1 MSILVNQNTK
11 LITQGI
17 TGKAGLFHTLQCHQY
32 GTRVVGGVNP
42 RKAGTSIEGF
52 PVFGSVKD
60 AVNKTGANT
69 TMIFVPAPYA
79 ADAIIEAA
87 DAGIELIVAITEGI
101 PVRDMLNVHHYL
113 KNSDSILVG
122 PNCPGVTT
130 AGVAKV
136 GIAPG
141 FIHQKGK
148 IGIVSRSGTLTY
160 EAVHQTTLTG
170 LGQTTAVG
178 IGGDPV
184 HGLNHIDVIK
194 MFEADPET
202 EGIILI
208 GEIGGTD
215 EEEAAEYIRS
225 NVSKPVAAFIAGAS
239 APKGK
244 RMGHAGAIISGSK
257 GTAASKIKALE
268 SAGVFVAQ
276 TAADIGHQM
285 CLALRE
291 RTGKCHCNKEEDCK
305 Y

>member
-1 MSILVNQNTK
+1 MAILVDQNTK

-17 TGKAGLFHTLQCHQY
+17 TGNAGLFHSIRCRDY
-32 GTRVVGGVNP
+32 GTNVVGGVNP
-42 RKAGTSIEGF
+42 KKKGRTIEGF
-52 PVFGSVKD
+52 SVFGSVKE
-60 AVNKTGANT
+60 AVTETGANT
-69 TMIFVPAPYA
+69 TMIFVPAPFA
-79 ADAIIEAA
+79 ADAIVEAA
-87 DAGIELIVAITEGI
+87 DAGIQLIVAITEGI
-101 PVRDMLNVHHYL
+101 PIRDMLNVHHYL
-113 KNSDSILVG
+113 KSSGSILVG
-122 PNCPGVTT
+122 PNCPGITT

-160 EAVHQTTLTG
+160 EAVHQTTLSG

-184 HGLNHIDVIK
+184 HGLNHIDIIR
-194 MFEADPET
+194 MFQDDPET

-208 GEIGGTD
+208 GEIGGND
-215 EEEAAEYIRS
+215 EEQAAEFIKS
-225 NVSKPVAAFIAGAS
+225 NVTKPVAAFIAGAS

-257 GTAASKIKALE
+257 GTAESKVKALND
-268 SAGVFVAQ
+268 AGVLVAK
-276 TAADIGHQM
+276 TAADIGHMM
-285 CLALRE
+285 CIALRE
-291 RTGKCHCNKEEDCK
+291 RTGRCHCNDMDLCK

>member
-1 MSILVNQNTK
+1 MSILVDQNTK

-17 TGKAGLFHTLQCHQY
+17 TGNAGLFHSIRCRDY
-32 GTRVVGGVNP
+32 GTNVVGGVNP
-42 RKAGTSIEGF
+42 KKAGRTIEGF
-52 PVFGSVKD
+52 PVFGSVKE
-60 AVNKTGANT
+60 AVAETGANT
-69 TMIFVPAPYA
+69 TMIFVPAPFA

-87 DAGIELIVAITEGI
+87 DAGIQLIVAITEGI
-101 PVRDMLNVHHYL
+101 PIRDMLNVHHYL
-113 KNSDSILVG
+113 KSSGSILVG
-122 PNCPGVTT
+122 PNCPGITT

-160 EAVHQTTLTG
+160 EAVHQTTLSG

-184 HGLNHIDVIK
+184 HGLNHIDIIR
-194 MFEADPET
+194 MFQDDPET

-208 GEIGGTD
+208 GEIGGND
-215 EEEAAEYIRS
+215 EEQAAEYIKS
-225 NVSKPVAAFIAGAS
+225 NVTKPVAAFIAGAS

-257 GTAASKIKALE
+257 GTAESKVKALKD
-268 SAGVFVAQ
+268 AGVLVAK
-276 TAADIGHQM
+276 TAADIGHMM
-285 CLALRE
+285 CIALRE
-291 RTGKCHCNKEEDCK
+291 RTGRCHCNDMDLCK

>member
-1 MSILVNQNTK
+1 MAILVDNNTK

-17 TGKAGLFHTLQCHQY
+17 TGKAGLFHTLRCHEY
-32 GTRVVGGVNP
+32 GTNVVGGVNP
-42 RKAGTSIEGF
+42 KKAGTQIEGF
-52 PVFGSVKD
+52 PVFGNVKE
-60 AVNKTGANT
+60 AVNQTGANT
-69 TMIFVPAPYA
+69 TMIFVPAPFA

-87 DAGIELIVAITEGI
+87 DAGIKLIVTITEGI
-101 PVRDMLNVHHYL
+101 PVRDMLDVHEYL
-113 KNSDSILVG
+113 KKSDSILVG
-122 PNCPGVTT
+122 PNCPGITT
-130 AGVAKV
+130 ADVAKV

-141 FIHQKGK
+141 FIHKKGK

-178 IGGDPV
+178 IGGDPI

-194 MFEADPET
+194 MFNDDPET
-202 EGIILI
+202 EGIVLI
-208 GEIGGTD
+208 GEIGGSD
-215 EEEAAEYIRS
+215 EEEAAEYIKS
-225 NVSKPVAAFIAGAS
+225 NVRKPVSAFIAGSS

-257 GTAASKIKALE
+257 GTAESKIKALQD
-268 SAGVFVAQ
+268 AGVMVAL

-291 RTGKCHCNKEEDCK
+291 RTGKCHCNNSEDCK

>member
-1 MSILVNQNTK
+1 MSILVNHDTR

-17 TGKAGLFHTLQCHQY
+17 TGQAGFFHTIRCHDY
-32 GTRVVGGVNP
+32 GTNVVGGVNP
-42 RKAGTSIEGF
+42 RKAGTEIEGY
-52 PVFGSVKD
+52 PVFGSVRE
-60 AVNKTGANT
+60 AIEKTGANT

-79 ADAIIEAA
+79 AQAIVEAA
-87 DAGIELIVAITEGI
+87 DTGIKLIVAITEGI

-113 KNSDSILVG
+113 KGSESILVG
-122 PNCPGVTT
+122 PNCPGITT
-130 AGVAKV
+130 AEVAKV

-141 FIHQKGK
+141 FIHKKGK

-160 EAVHQTTLTG
+160 EAVYQTTHTG

-184 HGLNHIDVIK
+184 HGLNHIDVIR
-194 MFEADPET
+194 MFQDDPET

-208 GEIGGTD
+208 GEIGGND
-215 EEEAAEYIRS
+215 EEEAAEYIKS
-225 NVSKPVAAFIAGAS
+225 NVSKPVTAFIAGAS

-268 SAGVFVAQ
+268 NAGVFVAK
-276 TAADIGHQM
+276 TAADIGHMM

-291 RTGKCHCNKEEDCK
+291 RTGKCHCNNTDDCR

>member
-1 MSILVNQNTK
+1 MAILVDQNTK

-17 TGKAGLFHTLQCHQY
+17 TGKAGLFHTLRCKEY
-32 GTRVVGGVNP
+32 GTNVVGGVNP
-42 RKAGTSIEGF
+42 FKGGTTIEGL
-52 PVFGSVKD
+52 PVFGSVKE
-60 AVNKTGANT
+60 AVVETGANT
-69 TMIFVPAPYA
+69 TMIFVPAPLA
-79 ADAIIEAA
+79 AKAIVEAA
-87 DAGIELIVAITEGI
+87 DAGVKLIVAITEGI
-101 PVRDMLNVHHYL
+101 PVHDMLGVHNYL
-113 KNSDSILVG
+113 KGSDSILIG
-122 PNCPGVTT
+122 PNCPGITT

-148 IGIVSRSGTLTY
+148 VGIVSRSGTLTY

-178 IGGDPV
+178 IGGDPI

-194 MFEADPET
+194 MLNEDPET

-215 EEEAAEYIRS
+215 EETAAEYIKS
-225 NVSKPVAAFIAGAS
+225 YVKKPVAAFIAGAS

-268 SAGVFVAQ
+268 DAGVFVAK
-276 TAADIGHQM
+276 TAADIGHMM
-285 CLALRE
+285 CIALRE
-291 RTGKCHCNKEEDCK
+291 RTGRCHCNNKEDCR

>member
-1 MSILVNQNTK
+1 MAILVDQNTK

-17 TGKAGLFHTLQCHQY
+17 TGKAGLFHTLRCNEY
-32 GTRVVGGVNP
+32 GTTVVGGVNP
-42 RKAGTSIEGF
+42 RKAGTEIEGF
-52 PVFGSVKD
+52 PVFGSVKN
-60 AVNKTGANT
+60 AVEETGANT
-69 TMIFVPAPYA
+69 TMIFVPAPFA

-87 DAGIELIVAITEGI
+87 DAGIGLIVAITEGV
-101 PVRDMLNVHHYL
+101 PVRDMLNVHEYL
-113 KNSDSILVG
+113 KKSDSILVG
-122 PNCPGVTT
+122 PNCPGITT
-130 AGVAKV
+130 AGVGKV

-141 FIHQKGK
+141 FIHKKGK
-148 IGIVSRSGTLTY
+148 VGIVSRSGTLTY

-184 HGLNHIDVIK
+184 HGLNHIDVID
-194 MFEADPET
+194 MFEKDPET
-202 EGIILI
+202 EAIILI

-215 EEEAAEYIRS
+215 EEEAAEFIKS
-225 NVSKPVAAFIAGAS
+225 NVTKPVAAFIAGAS

-257 GTAASKIKALE
+257 GTATSKIKALE
-268 SAGVFVAQ
+268 EAGVLVAQ

-285 CLALRE
+285 CVALRE
-291 RTGKCHCNKEEDCK
+291 RTGKCHCNDLKDCD

>member
-1 MSILVNQNTK
+1 MAILVDQNTK

-17 TGKAGLFHTLQCHQY
+17 TGKAGLFHTLRCSEY
-32 GTRVVGGVNP
+32 GTNVVGGVNP
-42 RKAGTSIEGF
+42 NKGGSTIQGF
-52 PVFGSVKD
+52 PVFSSVKE
-60 AVNKTGANT
+60 AVKETGANT
-69 TMIFVPAPYA
+69 TMIFVPAPLA
-79 ADAIIEAA
+79 ANAIIEAA
-87 DAGIELIVAITEGI
+87 DAGIKLIVAITEGI
-101 PVRDMLNVHHYL
+101 PVRDMLGVHNYL
-113 KNSDSILVG
+113 KSSDSILIG
-122 PNCPGVTT
+122 PNCPGITT

-141 FIHQKGK
+141 FIHKKGK

-184 HGLNHIDVIK
+184 HGLNHIDVIR
-194 MFEADPET
+194 MLNDDPDT

-215 EEEAAEYIRS
+215 EETAAEYIKS

-257 GTAASKIKALE
+257 GTAASKIRALE
-268 SAGVFVAQ
+268 DAGVLVAR

-291 RTGKCHCNKEEDCK
+291 RSGRCHCNRADFCTK
-305 Y
+305 